1 MKKATYRYLLS
12 KLTEPT
18 ALNRLK
24 NLSEQIID
32 GYYVMRQYSCQ
43 ANNQGF
49 KPHHK
54 THSFLYCGLEANAH
68 RNTKFDINIDNNYTL
83 FINSTQPFFVLF

>member
-1 MKKATYRYLLS
+1 MIESDYFNYCYLKYYFYVGKQVINVMKKATYRYLLS

-32 GYYVMRQYSCQ
+32 GYYVMR
-43 ANNQGF
+43 
-49 KPHHK
+49 
-54 THSFLYCGLEANAH
+54 
-68 RNTKFDINIDNNYTL
+68 
-83 FINSTQPFFVLF
+83 